1 MKKNSQWHIL
11 AYFFALS
18 SSQQRCLLAYNIC
31 TKNRNGLLL
40 YWITSFSYSFTKP
53 NVLFVMDLSIC
64 HLISTIIHSI
74 ELLCLQWTDS
84 QLFNVSIIGICVL
97 GPFLPSKLYHHDED
111 LPKLRLTGEDCTLR
125 TPQQIQYVIHSIHQR
140 YTHDFQSLKKSTYA
154 PQ

>member
-1 MKKNSQWHIL
+1 MKKKKIVSDISWHIFL
-11 AYFFALS
+11 HCQALNIFSLKTEIVYYFIESPVLIMY
-18 SSQQRCLLAYNIC
+18 L
-31 TKNRNGLLL
+31 
-40 YWITSFSYSFTKP
+40 FTNPK
-53 NVLFVMDLSIC
+53 VMFVMDLSIC
-64 HLISTIIHSI
+64 HLISPMVHFI
-74 ELLCLQWTDS
+74 ELLCFQWTNS

-97 GPFLPSKLYHHDED
+97 RPFLPSKLYHHDEN